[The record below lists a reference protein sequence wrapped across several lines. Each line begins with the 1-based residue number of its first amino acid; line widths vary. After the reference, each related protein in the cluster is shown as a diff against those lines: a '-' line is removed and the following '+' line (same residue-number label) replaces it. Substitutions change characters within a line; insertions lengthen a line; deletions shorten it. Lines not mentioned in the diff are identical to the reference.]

1 MKIGL
6 IGAGGI
12 ATAHLPAWIDQ
23 GHDVRVFTVD
33 GRAGDIV
40 SRFGGSVADSL
51 RDVLGWCDA
60 VDICTP
66 TPTHR
71 GLVEQAA
78 AAGVHVMC
86 EKPLA
91 RTADDARAAAKACA
105 TAGVLLFP
113 AHVVRYFP
121 AYRAAEDA
129 VRRGVIGEPGVLR
142 FSRIAEFPQRS
153 GWYAD
158 EKQSGGILMD
168 LMIHDLDQARHLA
181 GSVTSI
187 YAVRRT
193 VETSGRAVGAA
204 HAVLTHD
211 SGAIS
216 HCASVWSP
224 PGTKFRTM
232 FDLAGSAG
240 VLSYDSS
247 AHPGLSIDGGRSGDH
262 TGTGYLPPMTS
273 EETPYAA
280 EIREF
285 AVAVEAGPSAETGG
299 ALSVTPADGVAAV
312 ELALAGMASLESGRR
327 IDLHDTTLEAA
338 K

>member
-12 ATAHLPAWIDQ
+12 ATVHLPAWIDQ
-23 GHDVRVFTVD
+23 GHDVRVYTVD
-33 GRAGDIV
+33 GKAQELVG
-40 SRFGGSVADSL
+40 RFGGSPAESL
-51 RDVLGWCDA
+51 SELLGWCDA

-71 GLVEQAA
+71 ELVEHAA
-78 AAGVHVMC
+78 EAGVHVLC

-91 RTADDARAAAKACA
+91 RTAGDARAAAEACRA
-105 TAGVLLFP
+105 AGVVLFP

-121 AYRAAEDA
+121 AYKAAYDA
-129 VRRGVIGEPGVLR
+129 VRRGDIGEPGVLR

-158 EKQSGGILMD
+158 DKQSGGIVMD
-168 LMIHDLDQARHLA
+168 LMIHDLDQARRLA
-181 GSVTSI
+181 GPVASI
-187 YAVRRT
+187 YAVRRQVAT
-193 VETSGRAVGAA
+193 GDRAVGVA
-204 HAVLTHD
+204 HAVLTHV

-224 PGTKFRTM
+224 PGTTFRTT
-232 FDLAGSAG
+232 FDLAGSDG
-240 VLSYDSS
+240 VLSYDST
-247 AHPGLSIDGGRSGDH
+247 AHPGLAIDGGRTGDE
-262 TGTGYLPPMTS
+262 TDAGYLPPMTS

-285 AVAVEAGPSAETGG
+285 AAAIAGHTDV
-299 ALSVTPADGVAAV
+299 SVTPADGVAAV
-312 ELALAGMASLESGRR
+312 ELALGGMESLETGQRV
-327 IDLHDTTLEAA
+327 DLHEATQEAA